1 VTKPVLLVRA
11 AGNAAD
17 AAALAKLGISSV
29 SEPYLDIHAIAGPTG
44 TEAAARLLDGLG
56 RLGSGDWVVATSLN
70 ALVFWRQIVTQSFE
84 PNLDQNL
91 AFIPGQEQLQ
101 PVGPNL
107 DQIRH
112 QTLAP
117 KNESNPESLSM
128 ALQAAKARGV
138 RFAAIGEATAKKYS
152 EMGIHQVLTPAVS
165 TAAGLAEMLLALAP
179 VRAAGKTPTALI
191 PLGNLAMPTLTTA
204 LDAAGWQRITE
215 VVYDTQTVANRP
227 ASASGLRS
235 GDFAAVLLRSPSAA
249 RAVAHHTGMDQRQ
262 TGMDQGNPATAAT
275 AIAAT
280 AIAVPVICG
289 GETTAATAR
298 ALGFNVQAIA
308 PATTADATAQ
318 AIFEVLQKTGDIDPH
333 RPNPAKPHPAHPSEG
348 S

>member
-11 AGNAAD
+11 SGNASD

-84 PNLDQNL
+84 PDLDQL
-91 AFIPGQEQLQ
+91 
-101 PVGPNL
+101 
-107 DQIRH
+107 RH
-112 QTLAP
+112 ETLAP
-117 KNESNPESLSM
+117 KNESNSESLANVGDCPGEGEGSGRAGAYAEGVDALAK
-128 ALQAAKARGV
+128 ALQAAQARGV
-138 RFAAIGEATAKKYS
+138 RFAAIGAATAKKYS

-179 VRAAGKTPTALI
+179 VREAGSEPTALI

-215 VVYDTQTVANRP
+215 VVYETQTVANRP

-235 GDFAAVLLRSPSAA
+235 GDFAALLLRSPSAA
-249 RAVAHHTGMDQRQ
+249 RAVAHHAGMDQRQ
-262 TGMDQGNPATAAT
+262 TGMGQGDAAS
-275 AIAAT
+275 AVP

-308 PATTADATAQ
+308 PATTAEATAQ
-318 AIFEVLQKTGDIDPH
+318 AIFEVLQ
-333 RPNPAKPHPAHPSEG
+333 NAVQPSEG